1 MFKKANSAACTFKHF
16 YDCKLTSLEIVNDVA
31 CTVNINMIV
40 IDESMIVN
48 DDYRIV
54 NYTPRV
60 MPQFG
65 ESVQRPNL

>member
-1 MFKKANSAACTFKHF
+1 MACAV
-16 YDCKLTSLEIVNDVA
+16 D
-31 CTVNINMIV
+31 INMIV
-40 IDESMIVN
+40 IGDFMIVTDGSMIVN

-65 ESVQRPNL
+65 ESVQRPNLLL